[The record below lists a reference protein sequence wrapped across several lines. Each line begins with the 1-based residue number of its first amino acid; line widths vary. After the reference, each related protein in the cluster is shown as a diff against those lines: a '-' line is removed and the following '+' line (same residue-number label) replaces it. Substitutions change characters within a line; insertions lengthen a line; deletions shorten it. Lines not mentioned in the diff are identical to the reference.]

1 MKKLILTILASSFLL
16 SCSSDSASDDSNNP
30 SSNGLL
36 LKTETDYFI
45 TPETTTYNYN
55 GYKINTI
62 EESDGSSSS
71 FTYNGDFIIKIE
83 NLSEPSTITMNY
95 LNDLLVSENQISAS
109 GNTFTNITYNSDGSI
124 TENNN
129 DSNGNPISRTI
140 RFYSQGNCVKEEIYT
155 IDNSL
160 ATLLFS
166 SIFTYDN
173 KNSPYKNITGLYLCG
188 KPFGM
193 SVNNALSKTSKNAD
207 GIVTSVTQFTYQ
219 YNSQNYPVSKS
230 RTYIPYTISPG
241 ANGGSFPGV
250 PGPSTIS
257 NTYTYY

>member
-16 SCSSDSASDDSNNP
+16 SCSSDSSNDDSNNP
-30 SSNGLL
+30 SGNGLL

-45 TPETTTYNYN
+45 TPTTITYNYN

-62 EESDGSSSS
+62 EEPDGSSSS

-140 RFYSQGNCVKEEIYT
+140 RFYSQGNCIKQESYSSTNGLMTLTGT
-155 IDNSL
+155 ILS
-160 ATLLFS
+160 TF
-166 SIFTYDN
+166 DN
-173 KNSPYKNITGLYLCG
+173 KNSPYKNITGLYLWC
-188 KPFGM
+188 KPLGM
-193 SVNNALSKTSKNAD
+193 NVNNALSITSKNAD